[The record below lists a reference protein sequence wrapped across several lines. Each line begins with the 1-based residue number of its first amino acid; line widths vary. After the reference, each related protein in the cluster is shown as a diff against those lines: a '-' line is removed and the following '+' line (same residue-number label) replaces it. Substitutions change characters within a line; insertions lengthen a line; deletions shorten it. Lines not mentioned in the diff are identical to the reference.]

1 MPTVP
6 KQSKCAHLACQNT
19 RSKMN
24 TYCLDHGGRD
34 YTKHSKRTIGKG
46 LYASTAWQSIRRN
59 QLSTQPLCQSCLL
72 KGKVE
77 MANVVDHLFAW
88 SQIGDEAF
96 RYNIFQSLCKECHSV
111 KTNIEQKGLYRHYAE
126 KEVDYLISDYKR
138 ITSDYIKRPIANGEL
153 PTLPIVET

>member
-77 MANVVDHLFAW
+77 MANVVDHLFSW

-96 RYNIFQSLCKECHSV
+96 RYNIFQSLCPECHSV

-126 KEVDYLISDYKR
+126 KEIDYLISDYKR

>member
-6 KQSKCAHLACQNT
+6 KQSKCAHLACQNS

-34 YTKHSKRTIGKG
+34 YTKHIKRDIGKG

-77 MANVVDHLFAW
+77 MAKVVDHLFAW
-88 SQIGDEAF
+88 SQIGEEAF
-96 RYNIFQSLCKECHSV
+96 RYNIFQSLCAECHSV
-111 KTNIEQKGLYRHYAE
+111 KTNIEQKGLYRLYGD
-126 KEVDYLISDYKR
+126 KEIDYLISDYKR
-138 ITSDYIKRPIANGEL
+138 ITTAYIASPSVNTSA
-153 PTLPIVET
+153 TLFPIVET